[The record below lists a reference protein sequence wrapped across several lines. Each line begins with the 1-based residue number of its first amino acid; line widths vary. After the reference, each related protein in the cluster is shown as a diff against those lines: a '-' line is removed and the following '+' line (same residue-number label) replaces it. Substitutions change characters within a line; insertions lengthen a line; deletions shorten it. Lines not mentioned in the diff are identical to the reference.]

1 MHEQSQMNP
10 YSFTPFV
17 ETIREIDF
25 YRDDPFLQQLV
36 KQYAGNDWL
45 LLHEKLLA
53 FSRQVSY
60 EWRDLAAEAARP
72 EFRPFLQ
79 PYDAHNNRIDRIVR
93 SRETEVLEKGI
104 FAEAFFSARTSPW
117 EQFTKRL
124 MLQELGEIG
133 VMCPIACTEGLVALI
148 EAFPEDR
155 HPEVER
161 ILLHC
166 KEGIRGEFGI
176 GAQFITEIQGGS
188 DIPANVLEAHPH
200 ADHYR
205 LYGNKFFCSAMHA
218 DYSVVTAKVKGT
230 DHIGTFVVPSW
241 HGDKKLQIRNGYRIN
256 RLKWKLGTVEL
267 PTAEVDYDGAVAYAI
282 GPVDRGVA
290 NVVGIVLTLSRIAV
304 GVSSAASMIRAARE
318 AFIYSEFREAFGQ
331 KIAEF
336 PLAAKQ
342 VQDVTR
348 AAQRT
353 TAGAFKVYDLHLRLG
368 KRLQGGLGSE
378 TDKERKKAQFNL
390 RELIIIQKMVTAYE
404 AVDVIR
410 KAMSLFGGHG
420 VIEDFSSLP
429 RLLRDATVNELW
441 EGPRNV
447 LLMQVFRDLDRVK
460 AWYPPEEF
468 VSSILEGVDK
478 DIVGEFA
485 GMLTEFLDNP
495 PFFKR
500 DDVSMELAAA
510 WEIFWDRLFRVYQER
525 ALDEVGTLPLV
536 AAAKLSNHSK
546 PLDGAIPEVI
556 RKQEVGGRG

>member
-1 MHEQSQMNP
+1 MNETQMNP
-10 YSFTPFV
+10 YSFTPFI
-17 ETIREIDF
+17 ETIQGIDF

-36 KQYAGNDWL
+36 KQYAGDDWL
-45 LLHEKLLA
+45 QLHEKLLA
-53 FSRQVSY
+53 FSHKVSY
-60 EWRDLAAEAARP
+60 EWRDLASEAARP

-79 PYDAHNNRIDRIVR
+79 HYDAHNNRIDRIVR
-93 SRETEVLEKGI
+93 CGETKMLEEGI
-104 FAEAFFSARTSPW
+104 FGEALFSARTPPW

-133 VMCPIACTEGLVALI
+133 VLCPIACTEGLIALI

-155 HPEVER
+155 HPEVEK
-161 ILLHC
+161 ILMHC

-188 DIPANVLEAHPH
+188 DIPANVLEAHPD
-200 ADHYR
+200 ADYYR

-230 DHIGTFVVPSW
+230 DQIGTFVVPSW
-241 HGDKKLQIRNGYRIN
+241 LGDKKQQKRNGFRIN

-267 PTAEVDYDGAVAYAI
+267 PTAEVDYDGAVAYAV

-304 GVSSAASMIRAARE
+304 GVSSAASMLRAARE
-318 AFIYSEFREAFGQ
+318 ACIYSEFREAFGQ
-331 KIAEF
+331 KISEF

-342 VQDVTR
+342 VKDVMR

-353 TAGAFKVYDLHLRLG
+353 TAGNFKIYDLHLRLG
-368 KRLQGGLGSE
+368 KRLQGGLGSDTGRE
-378 TDKERKKAQFNL
+378 QKKEQFNL

-410 KAMSLFGGHG
+410 KAISLFGGHG

-468 VSSILEGVDK
+468 VSSILEGVSK
-478 DIVGEFA
+478 EIVEEFA
-485 GMLTEFLDNP
+485 EMLREFLDNP
-495 PFFKR
+495 PFFQR
-500 DDVSMELAAA
+500 DEVSMERAGT
-510 WEIFWDRLFRVYQER
+510 WETFWDRLFRVYQDR
-525 ALDEVGTLPLV
+525 ALDEVGAVPII
-536 AAAKLSNHSK
+536 AAAKMPSHSV
-546 PLDGAIPEVI
+546 PLDRPIPEVI
-556 RKQEVGGRG
+556 RKREIGG